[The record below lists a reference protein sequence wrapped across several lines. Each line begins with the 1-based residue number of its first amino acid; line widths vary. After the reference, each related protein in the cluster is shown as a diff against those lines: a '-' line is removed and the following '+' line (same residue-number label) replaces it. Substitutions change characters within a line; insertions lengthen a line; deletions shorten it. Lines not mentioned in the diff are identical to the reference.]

1 MNVESNIANF
11 LADFETYGDKSAVIW
26 KDKSYTYTYILT
38 RIEYWRNQLTFIKSA
53 DIVGIEGD
61 FSPEAIAILFVL
73 IEKNAIIAPLDINHI
88 DKNEKKYEIAQLQL
102 IIRIKAE
109 DDIEFIQREKI
120 SDLHSFYNLLKERN
134 VPGLVL
140 FTSGSSGQPKAA
152 LHDFSKL
159 LSKFNIKRKA
169 LRTINFL
176 LFDHWGGLNTLFHIL
191 SNGGTVVIVENRTP
205 DHVCELIEKYKVE
218 LLPTSP
224 TFLNML
230 LISRAYERND
240 LSSLKIISY
249 GSEPMPENLL
259 THLNI
264 LFPNLILQQTYGL
277 IELGVM
283 RSKSEANGSLWVK
296 IGGDGYQT
304 RVVDDLLEIKAESAM
319 LGYLNAPS
327 PFTEDGWFMTGDQVE
342 VDGEYFKILGRKS
355 EIINVGGEKV
365 YPQEVE
371 NVILE
376 LSEISDVIVY
386 GEENRLTGKIV
397 CAKVSY
403 QGHEEKS
410 EIIKRIKTHCRTKLQ
425 SFKVPVRIILTD
437 QTFESDRFKKNRVN
451 GL

>member
-1 MNVESNIANF
+1 MNAESNIANF
-11 LADFETYGDKSAVIW
+11 LADFELYDEKIAVIW
-26 KDKSYTYTYILT
+26 KYKSYSYRHILA
-38 RIEYWRNQLTFIKSA
+38 RIDYWRTKLTFIQSG

-61 FSPEAIAILFVL
+61 FSPEAIGILFVL
-73 IEKNAIIAPLDINHI
+73 IERNAIIAPLDINHI
-88 DKNEKKYEIAQLQL
+88 NKNEKKYDIAQLQL
-102 IIRIKAE
+102 IIRIKKE

-120 SDLHSFYNLLKERN
+120 QEVNDFYLLLKEKC
-134 VPGLVL
+134 VPGLIL

-152 LHDFSKL
+152 LHDFTKL
-159 LSKFNIKRKA
+159 LAKFTIKRKS

-205 DHVCELIEKYKVE
+205 DHVCELIDKYKVE

-249 GSEPMPENLL
+249 GSEPMPESLL
-259 THLNI
+259 THLNRI
-264 LFPNLILQQTYGL
+264 FPNLIFQQTYGL

-304 RVVDDLLEIKAESAM
+304 RVVNDLLEIKAESAM

-342 VDGEYFKILGRKS
+342 VDGDYFKILGRKS

-371 NVILE
+371 SVILE
-376 LSEISDVIVY
+376 LTELSDVIVY
-386 GEENRLTGKIV
+386 GEDNNLTGKIV

-403 QGHEEKS
+403 QGSELKS
-410 EIIKRIKTHCRTKLQ
+410 DIIKKIKTHCRLKLQ
-425 SFKVPVRIILTD
+425 SFKVPVKIVLTD
-437 QTFESDRFKKNRVN
+437 LTFESDRFKKNRVN

>member
-1 MNVESNIANF
+1 MNAESNIANF
-11 LADFETYGDKSAVIW
+11 LADFELYDEKIAVIW
-26 KDKSYTYTYILT
+26 KYKSYSYRHILA
-38 RIEYWRNQLTFIKSA
+38 RIDYWRTKLTFIQSG

-61 FSPEAIAILFVL
+61 FSPEAIGILFVL
-73 IEKNAIIAPLDINHI
+73 IERNAIIAPLDINHI
-88 DKNEKKYEIAQLQL
+88 NKNEKKYDIAQLQL
-102 IIRIKAE
+102 IIRIKKE

-120 SDLHSFYNLLKERN
+120 QEVHDFYLLLKEKC
-134 VPGLVL
+134 VPGLIL

-152 LHDFSKL
+152 LHDFTKL
-159 LSKFNIKRKA
+159 LAKFTIKRKS

-205 DHVCELIEKYKVE
+205 DHVCELIDKYKVE

-249 GSEPMPENLL
+249 GSEPMPESLL
-259 THLNI
+259 THLNRI
-264 LFPNLILQQTYGL
+264 FPNLIFQQTYGL

-304 RVVDDLLEIKAESAM
+304 RVVNDLLEIKAESAM

-342 VDGEYFKILGRKS
+342 VDGDYFKILGRKS

-371 NVILE
+371 SVILE
-376 LSEISDVIVY
+376 LTELSDVIVY
-386 GEENRLTGKIV
+386 GEDNNLTGKIV

-403 QGHEEKS
+403 QGSELKS
-410 EIIKRIKTHCRTKLQ
+410 DIIKKIKTHCRLKLQ
-425 SFKVPVRIILTD
+425 SFKVPVKIVLTD
-437 QTFESDRFKKNRVN
+437 LTFESDRFKKNRVN